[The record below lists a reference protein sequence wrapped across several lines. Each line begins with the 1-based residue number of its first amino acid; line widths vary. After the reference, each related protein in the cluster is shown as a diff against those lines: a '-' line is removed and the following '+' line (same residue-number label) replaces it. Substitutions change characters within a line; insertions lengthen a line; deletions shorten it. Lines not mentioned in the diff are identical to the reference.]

1 MNQQSGKSCLTGS
14 PCAVGESEGVITKP
28 RTNTSGQNV
37 ARNTCHRFMGGWCG
51 VALLGATLLSGHAVA
66 ASEASASKS
75 EGTAVTVTDTRHLT
89 RSGFLSNYDRLK
101 KADWGNGI
109 ECWRDAGLDA
119 KKYDKVMI
127 SRILVSLKP
136 KAGEEAVVDPSEL
149 KKLTDYFNDS
159 MVKALKPQMAI
170 VTAPEPGT
178 ILIGIALTHLKPTKV
193 GRSVSGTL
201 IPFGFVAE
209 AGSGVATGG
218 PAGST
223 PYLGETG
230 MEMQFLDATSGAV
243 LGECRDTTVGRKYAA
258 EMDSS
263 VASTWANGY
272 MNSFQAWSYA
282 KNAFDKWSMLVAKRF
297 AELRGVTPAK

>member
-1 MNQQSGKSCLTGS
+1 MKHQPGKRDFAGVLSLSGL
-14 PCAVGESEGVITKP
+14 
-28 RTNTSGQNV
+28 
-37 ARNTCHRFMGGWCG
+37 CG
-51 VALLGATLLSGHAVA
+51 AALLGATLMSAGHADA
-66 ASEASASKS
+66 QSEAAETTTNGS
-75 EGTAVTVTDTRHLT
+75 AVTVTDPRRLT

-101 KADWGNGI
+101 KADWGEGI
-109 ECWRDAGLDA
+109 ECWRDAGFNA

-136 KAGEEAVVDPSEL
+136 KDGENVAVDPSDL

-159 MVKALKPQMAI
+159 LVKALKPQMAV

-178 ILIGIALTHLKPTKV
+178 VVIAVALTSLKPTNV
-193 GRSVSGTL
+193 TRSLTGTL

-218 PAGST
+218 PVGST

-243 LGECRDTTVGRKYAA
+243 LAECRDTTVGRKYAA

-263 VASTWANGY
+263 AVSTWANGY

-282 KNAFDKWSMLVAKRF
+282 KNAFDKWSILVAQRF
-297 AELRGVTPAK
+297 KELRVGAPVK

>member
-1 MNQQSGKSCLTGS
+1 MNQQYGKAGFSGAWGL
-14 PCAVGESEGVITKP
+14 
-28 RTNTSGQNV
+28 SGL
-37 ARNTCHRFMGGWCG
+37 CG
-51 VALLGATLLSGHAVA
+51 AALLGATLLSGHALA
-66 ASEASASKS
+66 ESGASAAKS
-75 EGTAVTVTDTRHLT
+75 NGTAVTVTDPRRLT
-89 RSGFLSNYDRLK
+89 RSGFLTDYDRLK
-101 KADWGNGI
+101 PTTWGNGI

-119 KKYDKVMI
+119 KKYEKVMI

-136 KAGEEAVVDPSEL
+136 KDGENVAVDPSDL

-159 MVKALKPQMAI
+159 LVKALKPQMAV
-170 VTAPEPGT
+170 VTAAEPGT
-178 ILIGIALTHLKPTKV
+178 VVIAVALTSLKPTNV
-193 GRSVSGTL
+193 TRSVTGTL

-218 PAGST
+218 PVGST

-263 VASTWANGY
+263 AVSTWANGY

-282 KNAFDKWSMLVAKRF
+282 KNAFDKWSLLVAKRF
-297 AELRGVTPAK
+297 AELRGVTPSKK